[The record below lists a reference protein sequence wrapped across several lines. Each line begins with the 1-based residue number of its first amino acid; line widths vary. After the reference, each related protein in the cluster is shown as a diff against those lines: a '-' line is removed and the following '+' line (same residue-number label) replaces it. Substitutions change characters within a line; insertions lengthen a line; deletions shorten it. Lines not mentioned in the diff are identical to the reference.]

1 MGPPRATFHGFI
13 VTQSEMGLSSRSELR
28 RAWQPFHEP
37 KKRLP
42 ARSRQSL
49 RIGSPAKNPGQTM
62 PPWRLAIISCQLI
75 IDTCISTR
83 LDRDIGR
90 GAPSCAAFDR
100 TTTVRKKVP
109 ALPPF
114 GGILY
119 QDHLRRPADEDVG
132 PSGPGPFFS
141 SSSPHPCCLMRFNTF
156 PPVFPEIKR
165 IVDRHK
171 RQRFETVLRPDNLF
185 RMTGSNLLLSEA
197 TGCI

>member
-49 RIGSPAKNPGQTM
+49 RIGSPAEESRTDNA
-62 PPWRLAIISCQLI
+62 PWRLAIISCQLI

-83 LDRDIGR
+83 LDRGIGR
-90 GAPSCAAFDR
+90 GPPPCAAFDR

-132 PSGPGPFFS
+132 PSGPGMEICLGISRSLPARFS
-141 SSSPHPCCLMRFNTF
+141 CA
-156 PPVFPEIKR
+156 
-165 IVDRHK
+165 
-171 RQRFETVLRPDNLF
+171 RPQSK
-185 RMTGSNLLLSEA
+185 TK
-197 TGCI
+197 